1 MHPLMRRMACSL
13 MLNAACTAAPCFAH
27 PPAARAD
34 TLPAPREEKS
44 AARLIHLHYEQTA
57 LLAQNAHGPAPRA
70 DAQTARLPAT
80 ASSHTPT
87 PATDTHV
94 PE

>member
-27 PPAARAD
+27 PAAARAD

-57 LLAQNAHGPAPRA
+57 LLAQNAHYPAPRA
-70 DAQTARLPAT
+70 FVDTARVPA
-80 ASSHTPT
+80 AGSSHSPT

>member
-34 TLPAPREEKS
+34 TLPVPREERS

-57 LLAQNAHGPAPRA
+57 LLAQNARSPAPR
-70 DAQTARLPAT
+70 DFVDTARVPA
-80 ASSHTPT
+80 AAGSHTPT
-87 PATDTHV
+87 LATDTHV

>member
-1 MHPLMRRMACSL
+1 MHPLMRRMACGL

-34 TLPAPREEKS
+34 TLPVPREERS

-57 LLAQNAHGPAPRA
+57 LLAQNARNPAPREFV
-70 DAQTARLPAT
+70 DTTRVRNT
-80 ASSHTPT
+80 NSSHTPT